1 MAEQATARS
10 RVGWWRPLLLVVLI
24 LGALLAHAA
33 GLTSGLTDPA
43 AIRDLLTQ
51 SGPWGPAVFIVVF
64 ALTHTVGFPSMVL
77 VVVAAAVWP
86 LGSAILISWVG
97 GVAGTSLAYG
107 VAAWAGRDWAM
118 QRIPPRL
125 QRLDQRIAESG
136 VLALLGVRLFLLTP
150 APADW
155 GWGVSSMR
163 YRDFLATT
171 MVGLVPPTIVISTVV
186 SDAVPLVTVA
196 AVTVAA
202 TLLLVAAA
210 WLAASRSVAVRRRL
224 RLLVAP
230 GRAGTAEADPS
241 RG

>member
-10 RVGWWRPLLLVVLI
+10 RAGWWRLLLLVTVLI
-24 LGALLAHAA
+24 GALVAHTV
-33 GLTSGLTDPA
+33 GLTSELTDPA

-51 SGPWGPAVFIVVF
+51 SGPLGPVVFIVAF

-86 LGSAILISWVG
+86 LGSAILIAWAG
-97 GVAGTSLAYG
+97 GVVGTSFAYG
-107 VAAWAGRDWAM
+107 IAAWAGRDWAM

-125 QRLDQRIAESG
+125 RRLDRRITESG
-136 VLALLGVRLFLLTP
+136 VLALLGVRLLLLTP

-155 GWGVSSMR
+155 VCGVSSMR

-171 MVGLVPPTIVISTVV
+171 MVGLIPPMIVISTVV
-186 SDAVPLVTVA
+186 SDRVPIGAVASVTVGA
-196 AVTVAA
+196 S
-202 TLLLVAAA
+202 LLLAAGA
-210 WLAASRSVAVRRRL
+210 WLAARRSATVRHRL

-230 GRAGTAEADPS
+230 KRAGTEKDPS
-241 RG
+241 RS

>member
-1 MAEQATARS
+1 MAEQATARP
-10 RVGWWRPLLLVVLI
+10 RAGWWRLLLLAALI
-24 LGALLAHAA
+24 LGALLAHTA

-86 LGSAILISWVG
+86 LGSAILISWLG

-155 GWGVSSMR
+155 VCGVASMR
-163 YRDFLATT
+163 YRDFLAAT

-196 AVTVAA
+196 SVTVGAS
-202 TLLLVAAA
+202 LLLAAAA
-210 WLAASRSVAVRRRL
+210 WLAASRSAAVRHRL
-224 RLLVAP
+224 HLLVAP
-230 GRAGTAEADPS
+230 KRARTAEADPS
-241 RG
+241 HS